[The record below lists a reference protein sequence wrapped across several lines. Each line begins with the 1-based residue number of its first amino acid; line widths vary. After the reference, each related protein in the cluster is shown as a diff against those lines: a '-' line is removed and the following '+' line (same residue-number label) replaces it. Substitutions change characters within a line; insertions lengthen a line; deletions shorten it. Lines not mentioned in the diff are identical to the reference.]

1 MGFSA
6 LALQGAGAAAS
17 TVGSYFAAQS
27 QKNALGAQA
36 DVADINARMAES
48 TAQSALYQGQQQ
60 EISARLKTG
69 QLKSSQRTA
78 MAANGIDLGSGTA
91 TNILTSTDTMGEI
104 DANTIAANAVRSA
117 FGYRT
122 QATNFQNDAL
132 MKRANASGISPIASA
147 ASSLLTSAGQ
157 VASSWYSMNKAGV
170 LGDSG
175 VMQKGAFGGSSA
187 DYGVADM
194 LGKRYSFARA

>member
-1 MGFSA
+1 MGIGA
-6 LALQGAGAAAS
+6 LAFQGAGAGYS

-27 QKNALGAQA
+27 QKSALNAQA
-36 DVADINARMAES
+36 GFDDINARMAES

-60 EISARLKTG
+60 EIQSRLNTA
-69 QLKSSQRTA
+69 QLKSSQRTS

-91 TNILTSTDTMGEI
+91 TNILTTTDTMGDI

-132 MKRANASGISPIASA
+132 MKRATAGAISPISSA
-147 ASSLLTSAGQ
+147 VGTLLTSGGQ
-157 VASSWYSMNKAGV
+157 VASNWYSMNKAG
-170 LGDSG
+170 
-175 VMQKGAFGGSSA
+175 AFGNKG
-187 DYGVADM
+187 
-194 LGKRYSFARA
+194 

>member
-17 TVGSYFAAQS
+17 TVGSYYAAQS
-27 QKNALGAQA
+27 QKNSLGAQA
-36 DVADINARMAES
+36 DIADINARTSES
-48 TAQSALYQGQQQ
+48 AAQSALYQGQAQ

-69 QLKSSQRTA
+69 QLKSSQRTS

-122 QATNFQNDAL
+122 QATNFQNEAL
-132 MKRANASGISPIASA
+132 MKRATAGAISPISPAI
-147 ASSLLTSAGQ
+147 SSLLTGAGQ
-157 VASSWYSMNKAGV
+157 VAASWYAMSKAGA
-170 LGDSG
+170 LGDG
-175 VMQKGAFGGSSA
+175 AQKGAFGGSQA
-187 DYGVADM
+187 NYGVTD
-194 LGKRYSFARA
+194 LFGKSYSFARS

>member
-27 QKNALGAQA
+27 QKNALNAQA

-48 TAQSALYQGQQQ
+48 TAQSALYQGQAQ

-69 QLKSSQRTA
+69 QLKSAQRTS

-91 TNILTSTDTMGEI
+91 TNILTTTDTMGEI

-122 QATNFQNDAL
+122 QETNFQNEAL
-132 MKRANASGISPIASA
+132 MKRATGSALSPISA
-147 ASSLLTSAGQ
+147 ATSTLLTGAGQ
-157 VASSWYSMNKAGV
+157 VATNWYLMNKYGA
-170 LGDSG
+170 LDR
-175 VMQKGAFGGSSA
+175 KGG
-187 DYGVADM
+187 
-194 LGKRYSFARA
+194 

>member
-6 LALQGAGAAAS
+6 LAMQGAGVAAS

-36 DVADINARMAES
+36 DIADINARTSES
-48 TAQSALYQGQQQ
+48 TAQSALYQGQAQ

-69 QLKSSQRTA
+69 QLKSSQRVA

-122 QATNFQNDAL
+122 QATNFQNEAL
-132 MKRANASGISPIASA
+132 MKRATAGAISPISSA
-147 ASSLLTSAGQ
+147 VSSLLTGAGQ
-157 VASSWYSMNKAGV
+157 VAGSWYAMSKAGA
-170 LGDSG
+170 LDGGG
-175 VMQKGAFGGSSA
+175 VPKGAFGGSQAS
-187 DYGVADM
+187 YGATDL
-194 LGKRYSFARA
+194 LGKSYSFARA